1 MAPAEEQVRELAALF
16 PDVQQAD
23 EGGVTF
29 YMIPAHRLPEGCIPG
44 EVDLLLCPAARDGY
58 PSRLYFS
65 AQVQSG
71 TVLNWN
77 AVHHILGRRWYAVSW
92 RTREGLRLAQ
102 MVSAHLDAVRP
113 RRAA

>member
-1 MAPAEEQVRELAALF
+1 MSFPEEQVHELLALF
-16 PDVQQAD
+16 PDVKQAV

-29 YMIPAHRLPEGCIPG
+29 FLIPGLHLPEGCTPAR
-44 EVDLLLCPAARDGY
+44 VDVLLCPTQRDGY
-58 PSRLYFS
+58 ASRLYFS
-65 AQVQSG
+65 AVVQCG
-71 TVLNWN
+71 TALNWN
-77 AVHHILGRRWYAVSW
+77 ATHFILGRAWYAASW